1 LVKSFYFEAIYSG
14 HPSNFVLALHKN
26 ESMARYKLTIEYDG
40 TRYSGWQLQKGS
52 KSVQGAVIDAC
63 KEIFPGEKIE
73 LYGAGRTDQGVHA
86 LGQVAHLEANR
97 IWKPLQ
103 LLHRLNDNLPS
114 DIVIT
119 HIETVSS
126 KFHARY
132 DAVHRFYLY
141 QISKR
146 PSAFGKK
153 MVWWVKDPL
162 NLETMRQTAKLFTG
176 MKDFKNF
183 AEKSDEE
190 KSTIVEISNIEI
202 VEAGDLIL
210 IRVSGS
216 HFLWKQVR
224 RMIGVMV
231 EAGRGKLSVKEIEG
245 FFKNSSEIVA
255 KLTAPPS
262 GLYLEKVCYEGD
274 EFPGEIKPVLRV

>member
-1 LVKSFYFEAIYSG
+1 
-14 HPSNFVLALHKN
+14 
-26 ESMARYKLTIEYDG
+26 MARYKLTIEYDG
-40 TRYSGWQLQKGS
+40 TRYAGWQMQKGS
-52 KSVQGAVIDAC
+52 KSVQGTIIDAC
-63 KEIFPGEKIE
+63 KVVFPKEKIE

-86 LGQVAHLEANR
+86 LGQVAHLGVDKIINTQ
-97 IWKPLQ
+97 Q
-103 LLHRLNDNLPS
+103 LMHLLNDNLPYDVVVKEVQQAS
-114 DIVIT
+114 P
-119 HIETVSS
+119 

-153 MVWWVKDPL
+153 MVWWLKDPL
-162 NLETMRQTAKLFTG
+162 DIETMRQVAKQFIG

-183 AEKSDEE
+183 AEKSDED
-190 KSTIVEISNIEI
+190 KSTLVEISAIEI
-202 VEAGDLIL
+202 VENGDLIL

-231 EAGRGKLSVKEIEG
+231 EAGRGKLSGKDIEG
-245 FFKNSSEIVA
+245 FFKKPLNPDIHKEVA
-255 KLTAPPS
+255 KLTAPPA
-262 GLYLEKVCYEGD
+262 GLFLEKVCYPGD
-274 EFPGEIKPVLRV
+274 ELPGEILPVLRV

>member
-1 LVKSFYFEAIYSG
+1 
-14 HPSNFVLALHKN
+14 
-26 ESMARYKLTIEYDG
+26 MARFKLTIEYDG
-40 TRYSGWQLQKGS
+40 TRYSGWQLQKGA
-52 KSVQGAVIDAC
+52 KSVQGALIDAC

-86 LGQVAHLEANR
+86 LAQVAHLEVNKN
-97 IWKPLQ
+97 IKTQ
-103 LLHRLNDNLPS
+103 LLMHSLNDRLPS
-114 DIVIT
+114 DVVIT
-119 HIETVSS
+119 NIQQATP

-132 DAVHRFYLY
+132 DAIHRCYLY

-162 NLETMRQTAKLFTG
+162 DLGKMRQVADLFIG

-183 AEKSDEE
+183 SEKSEE
-190 KSTIVEISNIEI
+190 DKSTIVEISNIEL

-224 RMIGVMV
+224 RMVGVMV
-231 EAGRGKLSVKEIEG
+231 EAGRGKLSVKEIES
-245 FFKNSSEIVA
+245 FFKTPSELIA

-262 GLYLEKVCYEGD
+262 GLYLEKVCYPGD
-274 EFPGEIKPVLRV
+274 KLPIELTPVLKV

>member
-1 LVKSFYFEAIYSG
+1 
-14 HPSNFVLALHKN
+14 
-26 ESMARYKLTIEYDG
+26 MARYKLTIEYDG
-40 TRYSGWQLQKGS
+40 TRYSGWQLQKGT
-52 KSVQGAVIDAC
+52 KSVQGAMIDAC

-86 LGQVAHLEANR
+86 LAQVAHLEVNR
-97 IWKPLQ
+97 TIKPLQ
-103 LLHRLNDNLPS
+103 LMHQLNDRLPA
-114 DIVIT
+114 DVVVT
-119 HIETVSS
+119 GVQQAHP

-141 QISKR
+141 QISRR

-153 MVWWVKDPL
+153 MVWWVKDQL
-162 NLETMRQTAKLFTG
+162 DVNTMKQVAALFVG
-176 MKDFKNF
+176 MKDFKHF
-183 AEKSDEE
+183 SEKSDED

-202 VEAGDLIL
+202 VETGDLIL

-224 RMIGVMV
+224 RMVGVMV
-231 EAGRGKLSVKEIEG
+231 EAGRGKLSVKEVES
-245 FFKNSSEIVA
+245 FFKKPSDPDVHRDVA

-262 GLYLEKVCYEGD
+262 GLYLEKVCYAGD
-274 EFPGEIKPVLRV
+274 LFPEAIQPVLKVD

>member
-1 LVKSFYFEAIYSG
+1 
-14 HPSNFVLALHKN
+14 
-26 ESMARYKLTIEYDG
+26 MARYKLTIEYDG
-40 TRYSGWQLQKGS
+40 TRYSGWQLQKGT
-52 KSVQGAVIDAC
+52 KSVQGAIIDAC

-97 IWKPLQ
+97 ILKPQQ
-103 LLHRLNDNLPS
+103 LMYRLNDNLPA

-119 HIETVSS
+119 RVETASP

-162 NLETMRQTAKLFTG
+162 NLETMRQVAKLFTG

-183 AEKSDEE
+183 SEKSDED

-202 VEAGDLIL
+202 VETGDLIL

-224 RMIGVMV
+224 RMVGVMV
-231 EAGRGKLSVKEIEG
+231 EAGRGKLTVNEVGS
-245 FFKNSSEIVA
+245 FFKKPSELVA

-262 GLYLEKVCYEGD
+262 GLYLEKVCYAGD
-274 EFPGEIKPVLRV
+274 KMPESIEPILRVD

>member
-1 LVKSFYFEAIYSG
+1 
-14 HPSNFVLALHKN
+14 
-26 ESMARYKLTIEYDG
+26 MARYKLTIEYDG
-40 TRYSGWQLQKGS
+40 TRYSGWQLQKGA
-52 KSVQGAVIDAC
+52 KSVQGSLIDAC

-86 LGQVAHLEANR
+86 LAQVAHLDVNK
-97 IWKPLQ
+97 IMKTQQ
-103 LLHRLNDNLPS
+103 LTHLLNDHLPADVVVLDVQPAS
-114 DIVIT
+114 P
-119 HIETVSS
+119 

-132 DAVHRFYLY
+132 DAIHRCYLY
-141 QISKR
+141 QISRR

-153 MVWWVKDPL
+153 MVWWVKDTL
-162 NLETMRQTAKLFTG
+162 DVEKMRQVARLFVG

-183 AEKSDEE
+183 AEKSDED

-202 VEAGDLIL
+202 VEQGDLIL

-224 RMIGVMV
+224 RLVGVMV
-231 EAGRGKLSVKEIEG
+231 EAGRGKLSAKEVES
-245 FFKNSSEIVA
+245 FFKTPSELVA

-262 GLYLEKVCYEGD
+262 GLYLEKVCYPGD
-274 EFPGEIKPVLRV
+274 KLPIELTPVLKI

>member
-1 LVKSFYFEAIYSG
+1 
-14 HPSNFVLALHKN
+14 
-26 ESMARYKLTIEYDG
+26 MARYKLTIEYDG
-40 TRYSGWQLQKGS
+40 SRYAGWQMQKGS

-63 KEIFPGEKIE
+63 KLVFPNEKIE

-86 LGQVAHLEANR
+86 LGQVAHLDVNR
-97 IWKPLQ
+97 VIKTQQ
-103 LLHRLNDNLPS
+103 LMHLLNDNLPS
-114 DIVIT
+114 DVVVTEIQQA
-119 HIETVSS
+119 SP

-162 NLETMRQTAKLFTG
+162 NVETMRQVAKLFTG

-183 AEKSDEE
+183 AEKSDED
-190 KSTIVEISNIEI
+190 KSTLVEISNIEI
-202 VEAGDLIL
+202 VETGDLIL

-224 RMIGVMV
+224 RMVGVMV
-231 EAGRGKLSVKEIEG
+231 ETGRGKLSVKEIEG
-245 FFKNSSEIVA
+245 FFKHPSEIVA
-255 KLTAPPS
+255 KLTAPPA

-274 EFPGEIKPVLRV
+274 EFPGALMPVLRV

>member
-1 LVKSFYFEAIYSG
+1 
-14 HPSNFVLALHKN
+14 
-26 ESMARYKLTIEYDG
+26 MARYKLTLEYDG
-40 TRYSGWQLQKGS
+40 TRYAGWQLQKGV
-52 KSVQGAVIDAC
+52 KSVQGALLDAC
-63 KEIFPGEKIE
+63 KELFPVGKIE
-73 LYGAGRTDQGVHA
+73 VYGAGRTDQGVHA
-86 LGQVAHLEANR
+86 LGQVAHVDVPR
-97 IWKPLQ
+97 QVKPQQ
-103 LLHRLNDNLPS
+103 LKNQLNDRLPS

-119 HIETVSS
+119 DVQQAAP

-132 DAVHRFYLY
+132 DAVHRTYLY

-162 NLETMRQTAKLFTG
+162 DVARMKQIAALFIG

-183 AEKSDEE
+183 AEKSDED
-190 KSTIVEISNIEI
+190 KSTLVEISNIEL
-202 VEAGDLIL
+202 VETGDLIL

-224 RMIGVMV
+224 RMVGVMV
-231 EAGRGKLSVKEIEG
+231 EAGRGKLSASEVEAI
-245 FFKNSSEIVA
+245 FKRPSELVA

-262 GLYLEKVCYEGD
+262 GLYLERVCYAGD
-274 EFPGEIKPVLRV
+274 PLPQTLEPVLRVE

>member
-1 LVKSFYFEAIYSG
+1 
-14 HPSNFVLALHKN
+14 
-26 ESMARYKLTIEYDG
+26 MARYKLTIEYDG
-40 TRYSGWQLQKGS
+40 SRYAGWQMQKGS
-52 KSVQGAVIDAC
+52 KSLQGAVIDAC
-63 KEIFPGEKIE
+63 KVVFPNEKIE

-86 LGQVAHLEANR
+86 LGQVAHLDVN
-97 IWKPLQ
+97 KVVKTQQ
-103 LLHRLNDNLPS
+103 LMHLLNDNLPS
-114 DIVIT
+114 DVVVK
-119 HIETVSS
+119 EVQQASP

-146 PSAFGKK
+146 PTAFGKK

-162 NLETMRQTAKLFTG
+162 NVETMRQVARLFTG

-183 AEKSDEE
+183 AEKFEE
-190 KSTIVEISNIEI
+190 DKSTMVEISNIEI
-202 VEAGDLIL
+202 VETGDLIL

-245 FFKNSSEIVA
+245 FFKNPSEIVA
-255 KLTAPPS
+255 KLTAPPA